1 MSIPSSEWMEIAGRL
16 EEHHAIFYK
25 IWSIGK
31 PIIDDSIETAAIQFD
46 KVGRFVKFSFNG
58 KFWDN
63 LDMDG
68 KLFVVCHEM
77 LHVMLNHGVRSKSAS
92 SQQKIAANICMDIV
106 INQSLVTNF
115 GFSRAKVESSV
126 SKAIG
131 LCSGENAGDGDRLCW
146 IDTIFQGKNVSKN
159 DCYEYYFNMYKETFG
174 DGNPSIAMNL
184 NSGCLDDHAT
194 LSEADWKEVMNKIS
208 GESTE
213 EEKESIKRFI
223 DKHFAYG
230 DEAGTLEGSWV
241 SLANGKSKGKRKW
254 ESVIRRWEISAMKN
268 TYDQSEQW
276 TRKSRRSQEMSSSL
290 FLPSEMETHCFG
302 QEDDKI
308 DVFFFMD
315 TSGSC
320 WSLKER
326 FFEAARSLNPKKFNI
341 RLFCF
346 DTMVRETTIAS
357 RRIYGGGGTMF
368 SILQKFVEAETRSK
382 KIKHPTVF
390 VITDG
395 YGDSIRTN
403 APDKWFWFLTS
414 GGSKVWIDQRC
425 SRIYDL
431 SQFE

>member
-1 MSIPSSEWMEIAGRL
+1 
-16 EEHHAIFYK
+16 
-25 IWSIGK
+25 
-31 PIIDDSIETAAIQFD
+31 
-46 KVGRFVKFSFNG
+46 
-58 KFWDN
+58 
-63 LDMDG
+63 
-68 KLFVVCHEM
+68 
-77 LHVMLNHGVRSKSAS
+77 
-92 SQQKIAANICMDIV
+92 
-106 INQSLVTNF
+106 
-115 GFSRAKVESSV
+115 
-126 SKAIG
+126 
-131 LCSGENAGDGDRLCW
+131 
-146 IDTIFQGKNVSKN
+146 
-159 DCYEYYFNMYKETFG
+159 MYKETFR
-174 DGNPSIAMNL
+174 DGNPSIVMNL

-194 LSEADWKEVMNKIS
+194 LSEADWKDVMNKIS

-213 EEKESIKRFI
+213 EEKESIKRFVE
-223 DKHFAYG
+223 KHFMCG
-230 DEAGTLEGSWV
+230 DEAGTLEGSWI
-241 SLANGKSKGKRKW
+241 SAANEKSKVKRKW

-302 QEDDKI
+302 PEDDKI

-326 FFEAARSLNPKKFNI
+326 FFKAAGSLNPKKFNT

-346 DTMVRETTIAS
+346 DTMVRETTLAS

-368 SILQKFVEAETRSK
+368 SILQKFVEEEMRSK

-403 APDKWFWFLTS
+403 VPDKWIWFLTS

-431 SQFE
+431 AKFE